1 MSTMIEGSSLFV
13 DGNRYWRSDRDLIRK
28 ISLIS
33 LFLSLSLSLS
43 LSFETHFLLKT
54 FVTYK
59 HLSSSSRYT
68 IYTLIV
74 RYIDVI
80 QGQDLAVLIPKI
92 EHKSQIRSKVEL
104 LIGFPSID
112 LSYNRPLIINYI
124 SWCLQ
129 ATKIISL
136 SLAWDL
142 WEKAFDID

>member
-43 LSFETHFLLKT
+43 LSLETHFLLKT

-59 HLSSSSRYT
+59 HLSSRYT

-74 RYIDVI
+74 RYIDVM
-80 QGQDLAVLIPKI
+80 QGQDLVVLIPKI
-92 EHKSQIRSKVEL
+92 EHKSQIKSKVGL